1 MNIDSAER
9 LLYYRKLYGV
19 TRQQLS
25 DNTGI
30 SVSTIR
36 TLEGGS
42 SKSNEKFWKRISEYF
57 NRIKTPQYKHNI
69 SDGSELLRV
78 RTNMGISRN
87 ELATRTG
94 ISYSMICS
102 IENQTKKG
110 SVQTWNKINAYLD
123 ADYDDESQDILARL
137 RRDMT
142 KHGPDVL
149 LKVKFSRVNYRLF
162 SVDDYAVKGEDE
174 SINDEFIVKAKTLY
188 ELLHYGTIKE
198 RRKIREEKAKNK

>member
-102 IENQTKKG
+102 IENEKKNG
-110 SVQTWNKINAYLD
+110 SVETWNKINAYLD
-123 ADYDDESQDILARL
+123 IDYSESNDILARL
-137 RRDMT
+137 RKDM
-142 KHGPDVL
+142 KEHGKDVL
-149 LKVKFSRVNYRLF
+149 VNVKVSRVNYRLF
-162 SVDDYAVKGEDE
+162 SVDDYEICTSG
-174 SINDEFIVKAKTLY
+174 SNDGFITKANNLY
-188 ELLHYGTIKE
+188 ELLHYDSIKK
-198 RRKIREEKAKNK
+198 RRKK

>member
-1 MNIDSAER
+1 M
-9 LLYYRKLYGV
+9 
-19 TRQQLS
+19 
-25 DNTGI
+25 
-30 SVSTIR
+30 STVKN
-36 TLEGGS
+36 LESGA
-42 SKSNEKFWKRISEYF
+42 SNGNEESWKRISDYF
-57 NRIKTPQYKHNI
+57 ESIKIHQYRHNVK
-69 SDGSELLRV
+69 SGRELYKARQD
-78 RTNMGISRN
+78 MGISRD

-102 IENQTKKG
+102 IETQTKKG